1 MIEVKVPVLPE
12 SISEATVAVW
22 HKKPGDFVE
31 LDDVIVEIETDKVVL
46 EVPAEDSGVLT
57 EIRAKE
63 GETVGEQQVLGI
75 LEKKPQDDS
84 KETPTVEND
93 STKKE
98 EPTQKA
104 PEEVTQE
111 MQEEGIQEAP
121 EEVTAEQEVVP
132 LSKLGTMKKAEL
144 VELAASL
151 NVQLEGKATK
161 AILIDRINSA
171 QSGQEEATQEAP
183 EEITQKVPEEATQ
196 EAQQN
201 SPELSDQ
208 GNVSPKGNR
217 LEEKVPMSRIRKTI
231 ANRLH
236 SATQNT
242 AMLTTFNEVDMSSIL
257 SMRSSYKEA
266 FEKKYSVKL
275 GLMSFFVKAAVE
287 SLKKFPTVNAYIDG
301 DDIVYHAYCDVSVAI
316 SSDRGLVVPVLRD
329 AHKMA
334 MHDIEK
340 SIIDFSVRA
349 QDGTLGIDEMSGG
362 TFTISNGGVFGSLLS
377 TPILNSPQ
385 SAILGMHKTQERP
398 VVVDG
403 EIVIR
408 PMMYLALSYDHQI
421 IDGKEAVQFLISI
434 KDALEDPTRLLLKV

>member
-57 EIRAKE
+57 EIKAKE

-75 LEKKPQDDS
+75 IEKKPQDDS
-84 KETPTVEND
+84 KETPAAESD

-98 EPTQKA
+98 EPTQEAHEEEKEEV

-111 MQEEGIQEAP
+111 VPEEKKEEVP
-121 EEVTAEQEVVP
+121 EEVYQEP
-132 LSKLGTMKKAEL
+132 
-144 VELAASL
+144 
-151 NVQLEGKATK
+151 
-161 AILIDRINSA
+161 
-171 QSGQEEATQEAP
+171 
-183 EEITQKVPEEATQ
+183 
-196 EAQQN
+196 QQN
-201 SPELSDQ
+201 SPELSDK
-208 GNVSPKGNR
+208 GDASPKGNR
-217 LEEKVPMSRIRKTI
+217 LEERVPMSRIRKTI
-231 ANRLH
+231 AKRLH

-242 AMLTTFNEVDMSSIL
+242 AMLTTFNEVDMSAIL
-257 SMRSSYKEA
+257 SMRSTYKEA

-287 SLKKFPTVNAYIDG
+287 SLKKFPTVNAYLDG
-301 DDIVYHAYCDVSVAI
+301 DDIVYHAYCDVSVAV

-340 SIIDFSVRA
+340 AIIDFSVRA

-362 TFTISNGGVFGSLLS
+362 TFTISNGGVF
-377 TPILNSPQ
+377 
-385 SAILGMHKTQERP
+385 
-398 VVVDG
+398 
-403 EIVIR
+403 
-408 PMMYLALSYDHQI
+408 
-421 IDGKEAVQFLISI
+421 
-434 KDALEDPTRLLLKV
+434 

>member
-84 KETPTVEND
+84 KETPTAESD

-98 EPTQKA
+98 EPT
-104 PEEVTQE
+104 
-111 MQEEGIQEAP
+111 QEAP

-132 LSKLGTMKKAEL
+132 LSNLETMKKAEL

-151 NVQLEGKATK
+151 NVQVEGKTTK
-161 AILIDRINSA
+161 AILIDRINTT
-171 QSGQEEATQEAP
+171 QSGQEEASQEAP
-183 EEITQKVPEEATQ
+183 EEVTQEVPEEVAL
-196 EAQQN
+196 EAQKN
-201 SPELSDQ
+201 SPELSDKEDL
-208 GNVSPKGNR
+208 SPKGNR
-217 LEEKVPMSRIRKTI
+217 LEERVPMSRIRKTI

-340 SIIDFSVRA
+340 AIIDFAVRA

-398 VVVDG
+398 IVVDG

>member
-84 KETPTVEND
+84 KETPTAESD

-98 EPTQKA
+98 EPT
-104 PEEVTQE
+104 
-111 MQEEGIQEAP
+111 QEAP

-132 LSKLGTMKKAEL
+132 LSNLETMKKAEL

-151 NVQLEGKATK
+151 NVQVEGKTTK
-161 AILIDRINSA
+161 AILIDRINTA

-217 LEEKVPMSRIRKTI
+217 LEERVPMSRIRKTI

-340 SIIDFSVRA
+340 AIIDFAVRA

-398 VVVDG
+398 IVVDG

>member
-84 KETPTVEND
+84 KETPTAESD

-98 EPTQKA
+98 EPT
-104 PEEVTQE
+104 
-111 MQEEGIQEAP
+111 QEAP

-132 LSKLGTMKKAEL
+132 LSNLETMKKAEL

-151 NVQLEGKATK
+151 NVQVEGKTTK
-161 AILIDRINSA
+161 AILIDRINTA
-171 QSGQEEATQEAP
+171 QSGQEEATQKAP
-183 EEITQKVPEEATQ
+183 EKVTQEVPEEVTL
-196 EAQQN
+196 EAQKN
-201 SPELSDQ
+201 SPELSDKEDL
-208 GNVSPKGNR
+208 SPKGNR
-217 LEEKVPMSRIRKTI
+217 LEERVPMSRIRKTI

-242 AMLTTFNEVDMSSIL
+242 AMLTTFNEVDMSAIL

-340 SIIDFSVRA
+340 AIIDFSVRA

-398 VVVDG
+398 IVVDG